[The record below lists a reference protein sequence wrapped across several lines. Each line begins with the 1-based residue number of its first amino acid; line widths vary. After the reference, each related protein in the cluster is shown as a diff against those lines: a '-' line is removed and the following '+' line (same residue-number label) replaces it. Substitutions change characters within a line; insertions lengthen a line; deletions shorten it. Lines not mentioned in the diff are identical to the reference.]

1 MMERTNTD
9 LDLIDN
15 AVDELHHMLDD
26 KSEGVG
32 VIRVE
37 DDKVMAE
44 YYGSLEQTK
53 GFPGKNNLV
62 MTMAEDNLDRK
73 TIRKVC
79 YDRYAVMTNENE

>member
-1 MMERTNTD
+1 MERTNTD

-15 AVDELHHMLDD
+15 AVDELHHMLDN

-32 VIRVE
+32 IIRVE
-37 DDKVMAE
+37 DDQVITE

-73 TIRKVC
+73 SIRKVC
-79 YDRYAVMTNENE
+79 YDRYEGMMMKNE

>member
-1 MMERTNTD
+1 MERTNTD

-15 AVDELHHMLDD
+15 AVDELHLMLEN

-32 VIRVE
+32 VIRVV
-37 DDKVMAE
+37 DDQVITE

-53 GFPGKNNLV
+53 AFPGNQNLV

-73 TIRKVC
+73 SIRRMC
-79 YDRYAVMTNENE
+79 YIRYEVMSKDE